1 MKTTKIALLTVLATL
16 SLFAKNENV
25 GEVNMPLYKKECG
38 SCHMAYQPKLLNQ
51 PSWGKMMDNLKN
63 HFGTDASL
71 EPDETAKIRDYLT
84 KESSYGEGGI
94 HDKISSQ
101 RWFVKE
107 HRKISPSLVSQ
118 PAVKSWA
125 NCAACHKTAE
135 KGQYGDR
142 YINIP
147 GYGAYRD

>member
-1 MKTTKIALLTVLATL
+1 MKTTKIAILTVFATL

-51 PSWGKMMDNLKN
+51 ASWQKMMDNLKE

-71 EPDETAKIRDYLT
+71 EADETAKIKNYLL
-84 KESSYGEGGI
+84 KESYVGEGGV

-101 RWFVKE
+101 RWFIKE
-107 HRKISPSLVSQ
+107 HRKISPALVSQ

-125 NCAACHKTAE
+125 NCAACHTTAE
-135 KGQYGDR
+135 KGLYGER
-142 YINIP
+142 HIKIP
-147 GYGAYRD
+147 GYGTYRD